1 MWSDIASPRGS
12 RSGDITFVAKLL
24 RSSGVDTTV
33 QDGKRSASAANIL
46 RAKDISMNIGAM
58 NVITG
63 RLKDGIDTKA
73 TLDVF

>member
-24 RSSGVDTTV
+24 RSAGVDTTV
-33 QDGKRSASAANIL
+33 QEGKRSASAANIL

-58 NVITG
+58 NVIIG

-73 TLDVF
+73 TLNVF

>member
-12 RSGDITFVAKLL
+12 RSGDITLVARLL

-33 QDGKRSASAANIL
+33 QEGKRSASAANIL

-58 NVITG
+58 NVIAG

>member
-1 MWSDIASPRGS
+1 
-12 RSGDITFVAKLL
+12 VARLL

-33 QDGKRSASAANIL
+33 QEGKRKASAANIL

-58 NVITG
+58 KVIIG

-73 TLDVF
+73 TLNVF

>member
-33 QDGKRSASAANIL
+33 QEGKKNASAANIL
-46 RAKDISMNIGAM
+46 RAKDISMNIGAV
-58 NVITG
+58 NIIIG

-73 TLDVF
+73 ALDIF